1 MSPLLEWKITPKFN
15 QLGLSS
21 SGMIGDKTPLL
32 SLTTTVIICCRYLP
46 IYQQYLVMCLIF
58 HIIFLEDTCF
68 FFFSFSHFCEL
79 FLHVA
84 LVLPNSACHDC
95 LGKFLWFH
103 AFKLILGVPLFPYY
117 MKEIA
122 VRISGKVA
130 FLILILMKRYAF
142 NSCSAVKMFQYL
154 KNEIHVSW

>member
-1 MSPLLEWKITPKFN
+1 
-15 QLGLSS
+15 
-21 SGMIGDKTPLL
+21 
-32 SLTTTVIICCRYLP
+32 
-46 IYQQYLVMCLIF
+46 
-58 HIIFLEDTCF
+58 
-68 FFFSFSHFCEL
+68 
-79 FLHVA
+79 
-84 LVLPNSACHDC
+84 
-95 LGKFLWFH
+95 
-103 AFKLILGVPLFPYY
+103 